1 MAQNWKMRHRYCSQ
15 AMPSPGL
22 WLRIV
27 LSVAMLSIGMTLL
40 LGPASAVSRIKD
52 IADFEGVRENQMIGY
67 GLVVG
72 LNGTGDSLNNSPFTR
87 QSLQSMLERM
97 GVNTVAEELR
107 TANVAAVMVT
117 ANLPAF
123 ATPGTRI
130 DVNVSA
136 LGDSASL
143 QGGTLLVTP
152 MMGADG
158 QTYAIA
164 QGSLAIGGFSVQGDA
179 ASLTRGVPTSARI
192 SNGALVEREVGFE
205 LATLEKLRI
214 ALRNPDFTTAR
225 RVALAINDLMG
236 QPIAEPKDPGTVQLY
251 LPKSFNGNIVDLI
264 TDIEQLL
271 IEPDLPAKVVIDE
284 DTGVIVMGREVQ
296 ISTVAVAQ
304 GNLTVMVSEFAD
316 VSQPAPFSDG
326 ETTVIPNTEIT
337 AGEGIETQ
345 LAVISSGVS
354 LQELVDGLNML
365 GIGPRDMISILQAI
379 KAAGA
384 LQAEIEVM

>member
-1 MAQNWKMRHRYCSQ
+1 
-15 AMPSPGL
+15 
-22 WLRIV
+22 
-27 LSVAMLSIGMTLL
+27 
-40 LGPASAVSRIKD
+40 
-52 IADFEGVRENQMIGY
+52 
-67 GLVVG
+67 
-72 LNGTGDSLNNSPFTR
+72 
-87 QSLQSMLERM
+87 
-97 GVNTVAEELR
+97 
-107 TANVAAVMVT
+107 
-117 ANLPAF
+117 
-123 ATPGTRI
+123 
-130 DVNVSA
+130 
-136 LGDSASL
+136 
-143 QGGTLLVTP
+143 
-152 MMGADG
+152 
-158 QTYAIA
+158 
-164 QGSLAIGGFSVQGDA
+164 
-179 ASLTRGVPTSARI
+179 TSARI

-236 QPIAEPKDPGTVQLY
+236 QPIAEPKDPATVQLY

-304 GNLTVMVSEFAD
+304 GNLTVMVSEF
-316 VSQPAPFSDG
+316 G
-326 ETTVIPNTEIT
+326 EEIE
-337 AGEGIETQ
+337 AQ

-354 LQELVDGLNML
+354 LQELVDGLNLL

>member
-1 MAQNWKMRHRYCSQ
+1 MAQNWKIRHRYCSQ

-326 ETTVIPNTEIT
+326 QTTVIPNTEIT
-337 AGEGIETQ
+337 AGEEIETQ

>member
-27 LSVAMLSIGMTLL
+27 LSVAMISIGMTLL
-40 LGPASAVSRIKD
+40 LGSASAVSRIKD

-97 GVNTVAEELR
+97 GVNTVADELR

-130 DVNVSA
+130 DVSVSA
-136 LGDSASL
+136 LGDAASL

-236 QPIAEPKDPGTVQLY
+236 QPIAEPKDPATVQLY

-326 ETTVIPNTEIT
+326 VTTILPSTEIT
-337 AGEGIETQ
+337 AGEEIEAQ

>member
-337 AGEGIETQ
+337 AGDEIETQ

>member
-1 MAQNWKMRHRYCSQ
+1 MSQNLKFKLRYCSD
-15 AMPSPGL
+15 ALPTPGTL
-22 WLRIV
+22 VRV
-27 LSVAMLSIGMTLL
+27 FLSLAIISLCMSLL
-40 LGPASAVSRIKD
+40 LGPANAVSRIKD

-97 GVNTVAEELR
+97 GVNTVADELR
-107 TANVAAVMVT
+107 TTNVAAVMVT

-130 DVNVSA
+130 DVSVSA
-136 LGDSASL
+136 LGDSDSL

-164 QGSLAIGGFSVQGDA
+164 QGSLAVGGFTTQGDA
-179 ASLTRGVPTSARI
+179 ATLTRGVPTSARI
-192 SNGALVEREVGFE
+192 SNGALVEREVGFK

-225 RVALAINDLMG
+225 RMALAINDLMG
-236 QPIAEPKDPGTVQLY
+236 QPVAEPMDPGTVQIY
-251 LPKSFNGNIVDLI
+251 LPKNFDGNIVDLL

-284 DTGVIVMGREVQ
+284 DTGVIVMGRDVQ
-296 ISTVAVAQ
+296 VSTVAVAQ

-326 ETTVIPNTEIT
+326 ETTIIPNTEINVSEDT
-337 AGEGIETQ
+337 PTQ
-345 LAVISSGVS
+345 LAVINSGVS

>member
-1 MAQNWKMRHRYCSQ
+1 MAQNWKIRHRYCSQ

-22 WLRIV
+22 WLRII
-27 LSVAMLSIGMTLL
+27 LSVAMVSIGMTLL

-97 GVNTVAEELR
+97 GVNTVAAELR

-130 DVNVSA
+130 DVSVSA
-136 LGDSASL
+136 LGDAGSL

-179 ASLTRGVPTSARI
+179 ATLTRGVPTSARI
-192 SNGALVEREVGFE
+192 SNGALVEREVGFD
-205 LATLEKLRI
+205 LATLESLRI

-236 QPIAEPKDPGTVQLY
+236 QPIAEPKDPATVQLY
-251 LPKSFNGNIVDLI
+251 LPKDFNGNIVDLI

-284 DTGVIVMGREVQ
+284 TTGVIVMGREVQ

-326 ETTVIPNTEIT
+326 QTTVIPNTEIT
-337 AGEGIETQ
+337 AGEEIEAQ